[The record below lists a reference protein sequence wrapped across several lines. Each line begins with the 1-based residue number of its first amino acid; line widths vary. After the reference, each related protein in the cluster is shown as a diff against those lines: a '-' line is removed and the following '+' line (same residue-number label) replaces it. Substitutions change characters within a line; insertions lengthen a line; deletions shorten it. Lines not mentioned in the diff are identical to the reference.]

1 MSCVRGS
8 IDDVF
13 FVRWLKPE
21 VEDAAA
27 IVADVKKLQEDRGTP
42 VQYVAVI
49 GKDTD
54 PPEEAVRESMRR
66 NIDELLQYC
75 ATVHLVIEGKG
86 FRKAAMRSIGTG
98 IFLLSRNRGRTFAH
112 DTVERALARIGR
124 PPAEIE
130 QVLARAREQ
139 ELVV

>member
-1 MSCVRGS
+1 MSCVQGFV
-8 IDDVF
+8 DDVF
-13 FVRWLKPE
+13 FVRWLTPE
-21 VEDAAA
+21 VRDADA
-27 IVADVKKLQEDRGTP
+27 IVAGVKRLYAHRGPP

-49 GKDTD
+49 GEDTE
-54 PPEEAVRESMRR
+54 PPDEDVREAMRR

-112 DTVERALARIGR
+112 DSVERALARMGR
-124 PPAEIE
+124 NEPEIE
-130 QVLARAREQ
+130 SLLARAREQ
-139 ELVV
+139 ELIL